1 MRRWASCDRKATSR
15 AEVSDARGDTEVR
28 PGWRPPFGTSG
39 RIRNRA
45 IWAIALFAASVPPAV
60 VGLGI
65 AAGTIEQANVA
76 MPLAFLFWAL
86 GVVMALW
93 AAFPTLRY
101 WEGLPVQT
109 RWLGALPMLSVSL
122 FLGAVLIGA
131 ALT

>member
-1 MRRWASCDRKATSR
+1 MGDAT
-15 AEVSDARGDTEVR
+15 GDTETR
-28 PGWRPPFGTSG
+28 PGSTPPLGTSA

-45 IWAIALFAASVPPAV
+45 IWAVALFAASVPPAI

-101 WEGLPVQT
+101 WDGLSNQT

-122 FLGAVLIGA
+122 FLSA
-131 ALT
+131 ALIAATFT